1 MKDHHPSLL
10 GNRVARATSVDET
23 AMVTADH
30 AVVDAI
36 IAASALVALA
46 DGLVV
51 ARERQH
57 LIRLIC
63 GNSALAKQSAAQI
76 EQEFAL
82 QSRLRQS
89 GGGTAASPA
98 SDHRNCRK
106 VRCQPHGFE
115 CLPVDD
121 AGGWPSHAAGDCS
134 DHDTRNALKLD
145 PSRRGRGCNV
155 EVQLW

>member
-82 QSRLRQS
+82 QSRLLF
-89 GGGTAASPA
+89 ANP
-98 SDHRNCRK
+98 
-106 VRCQPHGFE
+106 
-115 CLPVDD
+115 
-121 AGGWPSHAAGDCS
+121 AAGRRRALRLITGIAERFDASRMVLNACPLMTQA
-134 DHDTRNALKLD
+134 DGQVTRQEIAAITTHGM
-145 PSRRGRGCNV
+145 P
-155 EVQLW
+155 